1 MIYVNDINSNS
12 ARNEGLIYTTGMD
25 KGIPIG
31 CLQEENGYKV
41 LVVKDH
47 RRIDYIRIDDLVTI
61 LMEYQHNNN

>member
-1 MIYVNDINSNS
+1 MIHVNNINDNS
-12 ARNEGLIYTTGMD
+12 ARNGGLIYTTGMV

-31 CLQEENGYKV
+31 CLQEENGYQV

-47 RRIDYIRIDDLVTI
+47 RRTDYIRIDDLMTI